1 MESNSVF
8 TNAVCALEEHSAMAV
23 VLCAGK
29 LLVTNEEV
37 YGVPRLSLPKGHLE
51 KNETALEA
59 AIREC
64 FEEANVRLRKSDL
77 VRQLTPYSYEFTTPE
92 NRQIRKT
99 IIPYLFEVQTFGE
112 PMAKE
117 ERMLG
122 VQWMD
127 AAEFLAKCSYENVKT
142 VVCEAL
148 QG

>member
-1 MESNSVF
+1 MEFDGVF
-8 TNAVCALEEHSAMAV
+8 TSAVCVVEEESAMAV

-29 LLVTNEEV
+29 LLTTNEEV

-64 FEEANVRLRKSDL
+64 FEEANVQLHKADL
-77 VRQLTPYSYEFTTPE
+77 VRPLTPYSYEFTTPE
-92 NRQIRKT
+92 NRVIRKT
-99 IIPYLFEVQTFGE
+99 ITPYLFEVQDFGA

-127 AAEFLAKCSYENVKT
+127 AAEFLAKCSYDNVRI
-142 VVCEAL
+142 VVREAL
-148 QG
+148 LD